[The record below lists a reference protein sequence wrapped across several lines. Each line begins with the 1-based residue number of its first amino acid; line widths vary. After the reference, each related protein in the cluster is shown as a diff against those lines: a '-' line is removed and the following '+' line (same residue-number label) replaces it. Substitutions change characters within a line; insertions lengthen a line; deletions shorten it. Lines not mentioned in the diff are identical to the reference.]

1 MICILILIIVGKSVF
16 TNKKSSNRDL
26 RSPKIDLNDSTEED
40 CPPMDKFLAAHPDA
54 TSEEMYEIEQ
64 CNKERA
70 ASLGLDKPNTGFL
83 GNTYSRPEG
92 ALAHYEGSGGRMI
105 FTVFEEHIFANSS
118 GVDSDSI
125 EIPFSAVE
133 SIEEAWDMPGT
144 INIEYQTENGT
155 MMQYSIT
162 ILNPSDDLKA
172 EGARDLDR
180 LIALLEE
187 QRDKS
192 E

>member
-1 MICILILIIVGKSVF
+1 MIHDLGDNEIFRRGRLQFARVGYRDSVVAHGIEDRACF
-16 TNKKSSNRDL
+16 SLKIERLQRD
-26 RSPKIDLNDSTEED
+26 
-40 CPPMDKFLAAHPDA
+40 
-54 TSEEMYEIEQ
+54 
-64 CNKERA
+64 
-70 ASLGLDKPNTGFL
+70 
-83 GNTYSRPEG
+83 
-92 ALAHYEGSGGRMI
+92 
-105 FTVFEEHIFANSS
+105 HIFANSS

-144 INIEYQTENGT
+144 IKIEYQTENGT

-180 LIALLEE
+180 LITLLEE

>member
-1 MICILILIIVGKSVF
+1 
-16 TNKKSSNRDL
+16 
-26 RSPKIDLNDSTEED
+26 
-40 CPPMDKFLAAHPDA
+40 
-54 TSEEMYEIEQ
+54 
-64 CNKERA
+64 
-70 ASLGLDKPNTGFL
+70 
-83 GNTYSRPEG
+83 
-92 ALAHYEGSGGRMI
+92 MI